1 MDKNNLWISSDS
13 VTTELKGSSS
23 KEIIEELVSLLEKSG
38 KVNDRNQVVSDIL
51 KREAAASTFIRK
63 EISVPHATSN
73 GVSSICAAAGISS
86 QNEIYVLAVWP
97 ACTPHNLK
105 CIAALMNFLNTN
117 EEIEKILSAKDNS
130 ELYGIFEKGIRQR
143 L

>member
-1 MDKNNLWISSDS
+1 MSKNNLWISSDS

-23 KEIIEELVSLLEKSG
+23 QEIIEELVSLLEKSG

-63 EISVPHATSN
+63 EISVPHATSK
-73 GVSSICAAAGISS
+73 GVSSICAAAGISRKK
-86 QNEIYVLAVWP
+86 EIYVLTVWP
-97 ACTPHNLK
+97 DCTPHNLK
-105 CIAALMNFLNTN
+105 CIAALMNFLNADG
-117 EEIEKILSAKDNS
+117 ELEKILSAKDNS
-130 ELYGIFEKGIRQR
+130 ELYQLFEKGIKQR